1 MSASL
6 LAFHAS
12 SSSRTFSDLDDY
24 MWKFTYKWAK
34 HSHPN
39 KPRRWIVKR
48 HFGKFNKFRN
58 DKWVFGDRECGG
70 LPAEIL
76 LDEHRPAP
84 LVIGGASP
92 DDPSQADYWA
102 QRRKRV
108 RTFLAWLEASG
119 LDGDPLTDAHDR
131 DFAIRDY
138 KTHMKTV
145 LRRAS
150 NTVNA
155 HLTALD
161 HFFTQLGLGPAVVR
175 RDDAPKLSPRALD
188 ARQQKRYLRAVERRP
203 LARDRAIGRLLFY
216 SGVRIAELVALDDDD
231 VPLSARKGKVIVR
244 SGKGETSREIPLLD
258 GTARTSITEWRT
270 DRASW
275 PGAGTP
281 ALFLNRRG
289 GRLSARAN
297 DRYRRRLQDLSCAG
311 RPVQVELEVRR
322 FICDN
327 SACPVVTFAEQVS
340 GLTAKYQ
347 RRTVGL
353 HNLLERVAPR

>member
-1 MSASL
+1 VGRQHQAVPE
-6 LAFHAS
+6 AFTTIHAAYAAA
-12 SSSRTFSDLDDY
+12 L
-24 MWKFTYKWAK
+24 
-34 HSHPN
+34 
-39 KPRRWIVKR
+39 KR
-48 HFGKFNKFRN
+48 
-58 DKWVFGDRECGG
+58 
-70 LPAEIL
+70 
-76 LDEHRPAP
+76 AP
-84 LVIGGASP
+84 LDG
-92 DDPSQADYWA
+92 DT
-102 QRRKRV
+102 RRAYDSRV

-119 LDGDPLTDAHDR
+119 LDGDPLTDAHNR

-161 HFFTQLGLGPAVVR
+161 HFFTQLGLGPAVVVR
-175 RDDAPKLSPRALD
+175 HDDAPKLAPRALD

-275 PGAGTP
+275 PGADTP

-289 GRLSARAN
+289 GRLSARAV
-297 DRYRRRLQDLSCAG
+297 DQLMDELATDADILDDAGALALPPTSCGTPWRPTSCARASTSSSSPNSSATPASTPPAATPCLPTSTSKTPSAISPPISRATAELGELNRVYLAARVLPTPRLG
-311 RPVQVELEVRR
+311 R
-322 FICDN
+322 
-327 SACPVVTFAEQVS
+327 SAPAD
-340 GLTAKYQ
+340 
-347 RRTVGL
+347 R
-353 HNLLERVAPR
+353 H